1 LKILLFSIQR
11 IKTINLIKIY
21 FFLKKILNFFF
32 SGFDNDTHEFAAIKL
47 EKEDN
52 SDVRSIDREV

>member
-1 LKILLFSIQR
+1 MKI
-11 IKTINLIKIY
+11 INQIKIY
-21 FFLKKILNFFF
+21 FFLIKFKNFF